1 MLFNLGEHFP
11 GPAAPEELRR
21 SRDLSVAHALT
32 PGGVLNWEAH

>member
-21 SRDLSVAHALT
+21 SRDLRAVSET
-32 PGGVLNWEAH
+32 GNF